1 MGKNNE
7 RDWGYGSYDVDNDK
21 NENLT
26 YTSYENSVGIFFT
39 NTIELVIERS
49 FFQCFLF

>member
-7 RDWGYGSYDVDNDK
+7 KDWGYGSCDVDNDK

-26 YTSYENSVGIFFT
+26 YTSYENSVGIFLPT
-39 NTIELVIERS
+39 L
-49 FFQCFLF
+49 